1 MDSAARLRIDG
12 CGRGSDPHSCPLGPD
27 TVAVIHSHPSAN
39 ASPLL
44 PPPPHRVPLIA
55 GSLSSCQHT
64 CIWEDNFTN
73 GSVNYK
79 KEEIKKQARFFHT
92 SDSSIYQNI
101 VRSTSHVEQIISSNP
116 CVLDVVK
123 ARSIHNEW
131 MDEWM
136 SHIKRL
142 FPLILQFTSWSNW
155 IGLTFY
161 SISSV
166 RET

>member
-1 MDSAARLRIDG
+1 MKGIQSSITITWMCLDSGGEQRRWPITVFQVDSAARLRIDG

-92 SDSSIYQNI
+92 SDSSILSEYCEEHFSRCAN
-101 VRSTSHVEQIISSNP
+101 NF
-116 CVLDVVK
+116 VK
-123 ARSIHNEW
+123 SVCAGCC
-131 MDEWM
+131 
-136 SHIKRL
+136 
-142 FPLILQFTSWSNW
+142 WSPQH
-155 IGLTFY
+155 T
-161 SISSV
+161 
-166 RET
+166 